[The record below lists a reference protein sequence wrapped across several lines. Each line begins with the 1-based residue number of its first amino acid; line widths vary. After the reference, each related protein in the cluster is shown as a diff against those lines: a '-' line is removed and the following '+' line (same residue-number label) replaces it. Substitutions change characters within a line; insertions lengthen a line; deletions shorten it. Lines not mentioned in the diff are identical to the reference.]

1 MKTDRRAFLEGLAVA
16 PLVPAALTPQAVPAP
31 PPAGAAAAAGHEAV
45 AEALAEAVKRQFGAH
60 LDGDEIQAVRK
71 KLLRNLERAERLRR
85 AARLGNADE
94 PVGLFEAVPP
104 LTKGARR

>member
-1 MKTDRRAFLEGLAVA
+1 MKTDRRAFLESLAVA
-16 PLVPAALTPQAVPAP
+16 PIVPAALTPPAAA
-31 PPAGAAAAAGHEAV
+31 PPAGNEAV

-104 LTKGARR
+104 ATKGTRR